1 MPWRASV
8 PMDREMHDAQDQ
20 GALTAPARSW
30 SPLGV
35 VFIAIALSCAIV
47 AALVV
52 WRHLGQRH
60 EEQVSA
66 HLASHSAELVLKVSE
81 RFLSYRMLL
90 RGGQAFLRSRDGL
103 DLDVWRTYLQRLSFQ
118 EDFPGVQ
125 GIGFAQ
131 WILPGQLEAHT
142 RAMREFASSD
152 YRVWPEGQREFLSSI
167 VVLEPADWR
176 NARAIGY
183 DMYSEPVR
191 REAMDRAVRFGEPA
205 LSGKT
210 VLVQETETDV
220 QAGVLLYMPLFGDGM
235 PVATEVER
243 WAALRGWVYLPFR
256 MASLMRQM
264 LDQHAGQI
272 RMQVFDRI
280 QAPEAVLY
288 DSHPGM
294 PESGSGRVSTE
305 RAMLGGVEW
314 IIRLEALSSF
324 DAEHDI
330 RQAEFVS
337 VVLVGVLLVVTALF
351 FVITRERAAR
361 LARTTESLRRSEAKY
376 SALVNLAHDGIA
388 ATDADFRLTF
398 VNPGFVA
405 LVGRDESRL
414 LGQAL
419 DELWA
424 NGGGESRDVILAR
437 LGEGESKRYEVR
449 LTRGDGRQL
458 TVLVSLAPLNDGW
471 GHMKGAIA
479 LLSDITERKEAERRI
494 AHMATHDILTGAV
507 NRLMFGELLGYAFVQ
522 ARRSGHRFAL
532 LFIDLDHFKRV
543 NDEMG
548 HHVGD
553 LLLCEAVRRMQGA
566 IRSSDALGRRGG
578 DEFVVLLPEV
588 GAATD
593 AEIVAEKIRSALE
606 KPFVLEG
613 REVRISSS
621 IGVAIY
627 PEDGNDDHELMCRAD
642 EAMYRA
648 KLGGRNRACRVR

>member
-1 MPWRASV
+1 MNHAEDPGGS
-8 PMDREMHDAQDQ
+8 
-20 GALTAPARSW
+20 TAPARSW
-30 SPLGV
+30 SPVGG
-35 VFIAIALSCAIV
+35 VFIAVALACAIG
-47 AALVV
+47 AAVVV

-60 EEQVSA
+60 DEQVQA
-66 HLASHSAELVLKVSE
+66 HLASHSTEVVLKVSE
-81 RFLSYRMLL
+81 RFSSYRMLL
-90 RGGQAFLRSRDGL
+90 RGGQAFLRSRADL
-103 DLDVWRTYLQRLSFQ
+103 DLAVWRTYLQRLSFQ

-142 RAMREFASSD
+142 RTMREFGSRD
-152 YRVWPEGQREFLSSI
+152 YGVWPDGQRDSRSSI

-191 REAMDRAVRFGEPA
+191 REAMDRAVQSGEPA

-210 VLVQETETDV
+210 VLVQETDTDV
-220 QAGVLLYMPLFGDGM
+220 QAGVLLYMPVFADGM
-235 PVATEVER
+235 PVATEAER

-256 MASLMRQM
+256 MARLMRQM
-264 LDQHAGQI
+264 LDQHLGQI

-280 QAPEAVLY
+280 QAPEALLY
-288 DSHPGM
+288 DSHAGM
-294 PESGSGRVSTE
+294 PYSGAGPVSTE
-305 RAMLGGVEW
+305 RALLGGIEW
-314 IIRLEALSSF
+314 VIRLEALPAF
-324 DAEHDI
+324 DAEPDI

-351 FVITRERAAR
+351 FAMTRERAAR
-361 LARTTESLRRSEAKY
+361 LARTTESLRRSEEKY
-376 SALVNLAHDGIA
+376 STLVNIAHDGIA
-388 ATDADFRLTF
+388 ATDAAFRLIF
-398 VNPGFVA
+398 VNPGFVE
-405 LVGRDESRL
+405 LVGREESRL
-414 LGQAL
+414 LGMML

-424 NGGGESRDVILAR
+424 DGGGESREMILAR
-437 LGEGESKRYEVR
+437 LEEGQSKRYEVR
-449 LTRGDGRQL
+449 LTRGDGKQL

-471 GHMKGAIA
+471 GRMKGVIA
-479 LLSDITERKEAERRI
+479 LLSDISERKEAERRI

-507 NRLMFGELLGYAFVQ
+507 NRLMFGELLGYALVQ
-522 ARRSGHRFAL
+522 ARRSAHRFAL
-532 LFIDLDHFKRV
+532 LFIDLDHFKQV
-543 NDEMG
+543 NDERG

-553 LLLCEAVRRMQGA
+553 LLLCDAVRRMQGS

-578 DEFVVLLPEV
+578 DEFVVLLPEI
-588 GAATD
+588 GADKD

-613 REVRISSS
+613 HEVRISSS
-621 IGVAIY
+621 IGIAVY
-627 PEDGNDDHELMCRAD
+627 PEDGKDEHELMCRAD

>member
-1 MPWRASV
+1 
-8 PMDREMHDAQDQ
+8 MHDAEDL
-20 GALTAPARSW
+20 GADTAPVRSW
-30 SPLGV
+30 SPVGG
-35 VFIAIALSCAIV
+35 VFIAVALACAIG
-47 AALVV
+47 AAFVV

-60 EEQVSA
+60 EEQVYA
-66 HLASHSAELVLKVSE
+66 HLASHSAEVVLKVSE
-81 RFLSYRMLL
+81 RFHSYRMLL
-90 RGGQAFLRSRDGL
+90 RSGQAFLRSREDL
-103 DLDVWRTYLQRLSFQ
+103 DLAAWRTYLQRLSFQ

-131 WILPGQLEAHT
+131 WILPDQLEAHT
-142 RAMREFASSD
+142 RAMREFGSSD

-191 REAMDRAVRFGEPA
+191 REAMDRAVQSGEAA
-205 LSGKT
+205 LSRKT

-235 PVATEVER
+235 PVATEAER
-243 WAALRGWVYLPFR
+243 WIALRGWVYLPFR

-264 LDQHAGQI
+264 LDQHRGQV
-272 RMQVFDRI
+272 RMQVFDGI
-280 QAPEAVLY
+280 HAPEALLY
-288 DSHPGM
+288 DSHAGM
-294 PESGSGRVSTE
+294 PESATGQVSTE
-305 RAMLGGVEW
+305 RAQLGGIEW
-314 IIRLEALSSF
+314 IIRLEALPSF
-324 DAEHDI
+324 DAEPDI
-330 RQAEFVS
+330 RQAEFIS
-337 VVLVGVLLVVTALF
+337 VVLVGVLLVMMALF
-351 FVITRERAAR
+351 FAITRERAAR
-361 LARTTESLRRSEAKY
+361 LARTTGSLRRSEAKY
-376 SALVNLAHDGIA
+376 STLVNLAHDGIA

-398 VNPGFVA
+398 VNPGFVD
-405 LVGRDESRL
+405 LVGRAESQL
-414 LGQAL
+414 LGHAL

-424 NGGGESRDVILAR
+424 DGSGESRELILAR
-437 LGEGESKRYEVR
+437 LEEGQSKRYEVR
-449 LTRGDGRQL
+449 VTRGDGRQL
-458 TVLVSLAPLNDGW
+458 TVLASLAPLNDGW
-471 GHMKGAIA
+471 GRMKGVIA

-507 NRLMFGELLGYAFVQ
+507 NRLMFGELLGYALVQ

-532 LFIDLDHFKRV
+532 LFIDLDHFKQV
-543 NDEMG
+543 NDELG

-553 LLLCEAVRRMQGA
+553 LLLCEAVRRMQGS

-588 GAATD
+588 GADKD
-593 AEIVAEKIRSALE
+593 AEIVAEKIRAALE

-621 IGVAIY
+621 IGIALY
-627 PEDGNDDHELMCRAD
+627 PEDGKDEHELMCRAD

-648 KLGGRNRACRVR
+648 KLGGRNRACRAR

>member
-1 MPWRASV
+1 
-8 PMDREMHDAQDQ
+8 MHDAQDQ
-20 GALTAPARSW
+20 GASTAPTRSW
-30 SPLGV
+30 SPVGV
-35 VFIAIALSCAIV
+35 AFIAVALSCAI
-47 AALVV
+47 AAAFVV
-52 WRHLGQRH
+52 WRHLGERH
-60 EEQVSA
+60 EEQVYA
-66 HLASHSAELVLKVSE
+66 HVASHSAEVVLKVSE

-90 RGGQAFLRSRDGL
+90 RGGQAFLRSSDDL
-103 DLDVWRTYLQRLSFQ
+103 DLAVWRTYLQRLSFQ

-191 REAMDRAVRFGEPA
+191 REAMDRAVRSGEAA

-210 VLVQETETDV
+210 ILVQETETDV

-235 PVATEVER
+235 PVATEAER

-264 LDQHAGQI
+264 LDQHSGQI
-272 RMQVFDRI
+272 RMQVYDRI
-280 QAPEAVLY
+280 HTPEALLY

-294 PESGSGRVSTE
+294 PESGSGRGSTE
-305 RAMLGGVEW
+305 RATLGGVEW
-314 IIRLEALSSF
+314 IIRLEALPSF

-361 LARTTESLRRSEAKY
+361 LARTTASLRRSEAKY

-405 LVGRDESRL
+405 LVGREESRL
-414 LGQAL
+414 LGQSL

-424 NGGGESRDVILAR
+424 DGGGERREVILAR

-458 TVLVSLAPLNDGW
+458 TVLASLAPLNDGW
-471 GHMKGAIA
+471 GQMKGVIA

-507 NRLMFGELLGYAFVQ
+507 NRLMFGELLGYALVQ

-532 LFIDLDHFKRV
+532 LFIDLDHFKQV
-543 NDEMG
+543 NDELG

-553 LLLCEAVRRMQGA
+553 LLLCEAVRRMQGS

-578 DEFVVLLPEV
+578 DEFVVLLPEI
-588 GAATD
+588 GADKD

-621 IGVAIY
+621 IGIALY